1 MQKDKK
7 LNPFPRNKS
16 LILFIIPCPA
26 RGMIKQ
32 GSNYANSTVKEMDKK
47 GYKKKKQDDSNS
59 SAVESS
65 EESFVDCRSITKDC
79 ILYGICSQTVR
90 T

>member
-1 MQKDKK
+1 MPTMKK
-7 LNPFPRNKS
+7 K
-16 LILFIIPCPA
+16 
-26 RGMIKQ
+26 MIEQ
-32 GSNYANSTVKEMDKK
+32 GVNYANSTVKEMDKK